1 MSKRLTIQ
9 EIVKHDCDRHGGSFE
24 TVYVNLHNAIE
35 NNTARVFRSGN
46 TLFTSEK
53 KQEGV
58 SEVHSFTADNAG
70 QYVKALREF
79 FAAMKVAGFE
89 ILLTNT
95 DDDTLITLL
104 KRSGVDFTSTPS
116 QNGFDIEIRI

>member
-46 TLFTSEK
+46 TLFTSEI
-53 KQEGV
+53 QEPKV
-58 SEVHSFTADNAG
+58 SKVHLFTADNVN
-70 QYVKALREF
+70 QLIKAIKEF
-79 FAAMKVAGFE
+79 VLAMKNAGFVKL
-89 ILLTNT
+89 ISNIDDKAFLL
-95 DDDTLITLL
+95 IY
-104 KRSGVDFTSTPS
+104 KRANLDFTAMPS
-116 QNGFDIEIRI
+116 QNGYDIEIRI

>member
-9 EIVKHDCDRHGGSFE
+9 EIVKQDCDRHGGSFE

-53 KQEGV
+53 KQQGV
-58 SEVHSFTADNAG
+58 SEVHLFTADNAN
-70 QYVKALREF
+70 QLVKAIKEF
-79 FAAMKVAGFE
+79 VLAMKNAGFVK
-89 ILLTNT
+89 LLSNI
-95 DDDTLITLL
+95 DNKAFLLIY
-104 KRSGVDFTSTPS
+104 KRANLDFTATPS
-116 QNGFDIEIRI
+116 QNGYDIEIRV